1 MVKVVDNY
9 VLERVIG
16 KGQFG
21 EVYKGYNKSTGEDI
35 AVKSVCR
42 KNLKGKFYE
51 LLENEIKVLRTC
63 NNPNIIKLYDIK
75 KTKNNIYLI
84 LEYCNEGDLMQFIKK
99 KERLTE
105 DEAIEFLVQILT
117 AFKTLVKN
125 NIMHRDFKLANIL
138 LHNGMIKV
146 ADFGFAKLLGN
157 DTFTN
162 TMLGSPLNMAPEVLE
177 GSEYNNKADIWSIG
191 TCFYELLY
199 GRPPYTAK
207 NIVEL
212 LQNIKNKQLY
222 ISKSI
227 LVSDV
232 TLDVLKKMLI
242 VDPGHRI
249 DWEDLFEHKV
259 KTPLS

>member
-21 EVYKGYNKSTGEDI
+21 EVYKGYNKITGEDI
-35 AVKSVCR
+35 AVKTVSR

-51 LLENEIKVLRTC
+51 LLENEIKVLRNC
-63 NNPNIIKLYDIK
+63 DNPHIIKLYDIK
-75 KTKNNIYLI
+75 KTRNNIYLV
-84 LEYCNEGDLMQFIKK
+84 LEYCNEGDLMQFLKR

-117 AFKTLVKN
+117 AFKTLVKA

-138 LHNGMIKV
+138 LHNGMIKI
-146 ADFGFAKLLGN
+146 ADFGFAKLLGSG
-157 DTFTN
+157 DSFTE

-177 GSEYNNKADIWSIG
+177 GNKYNSKADIWSIG
-191 TCFYELLY
+191 TCFYELMY
-199 GRPPYTAK
+199 GRPPFTAK

-212 LQNIKNKQLY
+212 LQNIKNKKLY
-222 ISKSI
+222 LGKSVKISNVTEDI
-227 LVSDV
+227 LR
-232 TLDVLKKMLI
+232 KML
-242 VDPGHRI
+242 VVNPKYRI
-249 DWEDLFEHKV
+249 SWGDLFEHKV
-259 KTPLS
+259 R